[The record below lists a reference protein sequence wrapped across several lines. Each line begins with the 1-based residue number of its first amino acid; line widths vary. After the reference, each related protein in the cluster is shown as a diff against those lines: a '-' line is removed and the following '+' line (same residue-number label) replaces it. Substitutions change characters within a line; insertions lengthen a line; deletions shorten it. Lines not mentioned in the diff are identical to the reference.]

1 MRCDKSDL
9 WVRSCR
15 NDAIRFFALIHPEDV
30 EAVIEKVKTTKSISS
45 LKAGIAI
52 FIHQRIGLA

>member
-1 MRCDKSDL
+1 MMP
-9 WVRSCR
+9 
-15 NDAIRFFALIHPEDV
+15 IRFFALIHPEDV
-30 EAVIEKVKTTKSISS
+30 EAVIEKVKTQSKWFH